1 MSKNTCR
8 TIGRTKSLRTLN
20 DGMALHENHRT
31 RLEYGSEK
39 LLSPL
44 RNMLAVDF
52 IRYNRQQA
60 RRSAEVGDERGRCD
74 WPSSLLL
81 SVFVV
86 VVNEWKVV
94 VEES

>member
-8 TIGRTKSLRTLN
+8 TIGRTESLRTLN
-20 DGMALHENHRT
+20 GGMALHKNHRT
-31 RLEYGSEK
+31 RLEYESEK

-52 IRYNRQQA
+52 IRYNRQRA
-60 RRSAEVGDERGRCD
+60 RRSAEVGDERDRCD
-74 WPSSLLL
+74 WPSRLL
-81 SVFVV
+81 SVVV
-86 VVNEWKVV
+86 VVANQWKVV